1 MGQIWALGRGL
12 LSANVTTPVDQ
23 NLKLDHYI
31 MDDSKPNLSIHI
43 QPSCS
48 EHRYIRDKDLS
59 TIVERPERLRA
70 LAVGIAAAVAL
81 NEATI
86 PGAFTF
92 DDVIAGQDD
101 LAVTMEKLSLQS
113 SENIVLSTPVAR
125 IIRYARPVDASF
137 LNNPAVRMIHA
148 LEEDTESS
156 SGEEYISQ
164 LSRWALESE
173 DRLKTEGSEIPRG
186 EGLSQGDL
194 YLCPRTLH
202 AIAGALKTTC
212 DAVDSVIDS
221 SEPLSFAAIR
231 PPGHHCGSDEPAGF
245 CWVNN
250 VLVGAAHAHQIHGI
264 TRVVIFDIDLH
275 HGNGTQSVTWKLNA
289 ETHRQQLEAEA
300 RRAAGIFGN
309 PEGLQIYYGSLHDIL
324 SYPCEDGDPTL
335 TAAASISLH
344 GNAHG
349 QHIENVHLQEW
360 KDEDDFFN
368 RLYGNSLEDVGPG
381 YATRLF
387 GRARDFLKGTGATP
401 EKTMIFVSCGFDAGE
416 HEYESMSRHN
426 RRVPTTFY
434 HRFACDA
441 REFAQ
446 SYAKGRV
453 VGVLE
458 GGYSDRALV
467 SGGMAWINGMIGNSY
482 EGTRYLWS
490 VPNLEKI
497 EVAAGLK
504 KTRKPRASTSNTSAP
519 PHPSWVARTLQ
530 LLPTLDATFGVVHA
544 PAPRTRKKAEPPPT
558 TRALRERAPRTKPES
573 RAEKPRSAKSKPT
586 SAPPSQSAQTGSTG
600 KASRFRSP
608 EVALVPPVP
617 PVPTPQPAPPIP
629 PVPKEPEPI
638 GAEIDDAVKAL
649 ESISLNPPEVGIS
662 NPGPASNQSQAPLVI
677 KLKRPPKS
685 TGT

>member
-1 MGQIWALGRGL
+1 MSRH
-12 LSANVTTPVDQ
+12 SPHANQ
-23 NLKLDHYI
+23 NLKPNHNV
-31 MDDSKPNLSIHI
+31 MDPRLSIHI

-70 LAVGIAAAVAL
+70 LAVGIAAAISL
-81 NEATI
+81 NEDATHG
-86 PGAFTF
+86 PSES
-92 DDVIAGQDD
+92 DVTTASQDD
-101 LAVTMEKLSLQS
+101 LAANMVKLLIQS
-113 SENIVLSTPVAR
+113 NEDVIWPTSVAR
-125 IIRYARPVDASF
+125 IVRSAHPADASF

-148 LEEDTESS
+148 LEEDTTS
-156 SGEEYISQ
+156 SGEDYITQ
-164 LSRWALESE
+164 ISRWALESE
-173 DRLKTEGSEIPRG
+173 DRIKAGDSEIPRG

-194 YLCPRTLH
+194 YLCPKTLY

-212 DAVDSVIDS
+212 DAVDSAIDPAS
-221 SEPLSFAAIR
+221 PLSFVAIR

-250 VLVGAAHAHQIHGI
+250 VLVGAAHAHQVHGI
-264 TRVVIFDIDLH
+264 TRVIIFDIDLH

-289 ETHRQQLEAEA
+289 ETHRKKLEAEA
-300 RRAAGIFGN
+300 RRAAGILDE
-309 PEGLQIYYGSLHDIL
+309 PEGLQIYYGSLHDVL

-360 KDEDDFFN
+360 KDEEDFFD
-368 RLYGNSLEDVGPG
+368 RLYGNPLDDVGGG
-381 YATRLF
+381 YSTRLF

-446 SYAKGRV
+446 SYANGRL

-467 SGGMAWINGMIGNSY
+467 SGGMAWINGMIGNIR
-482 EGTRYLWS
+482 ENARDLWN
-490 VPNLEKI
+490 VVNLEKACFLI
-497 EVAAGLK
+497 EIAAGLNLK
-504 KTRKPRASTSNTSAP
+504 KTRKPRASTSNAP
-519 PHPSWVARTLQ
+519 APSHEPWVSRALY
-530 LLPTLDATFGVVHA
+530 LLPTLDGTFGVAHA
-544 PAPRTRKKAEPPPT
+544 PAPRARKKAEPPPT
-558 TRALRERAPRTKPES
+558 STRTLRERASRAKPES
-573 RAEKPRSAKSKPT
+573 KSEKPRSAKAKP
-586 SAPPSQSAQTGSTG
+586 APVSPKRAWVE
-600 KASRFRSP
+600 ASRSESP
-608 EVALVPPVP
+608 EVPPFPPVP
-617 PVPTPQPAPPIP
+617 PHPIPAPNP

-649 ESISLNPPEVGIS
+649 EGISLNPREPGDD
-662 NPGPASNQSQAPLVI
+662 PGPTPDQTKAPLVI
-677 KLKRPPKS
+677 KLKR
-685 TGT
+685 

>member
-1 MGQIWALGRGL
+1 
-12 LSANVTTPVDQ
+12 
-23 NLKLDHYI
+23 
-31 MDDSKPNLSIHI
+31 MDRPEPKLSIHV

-70 LAVGIAAAVAL
+70 LAIGIAAGIAI
-81 NEATI
+81 NEANL
-86 PGAFTF
+86 PGLSTPGDTVAS
-92 DDVIAGQDD
+92 QDD
-101 LAVTMEKLSLQS
+101 LAATMEKLSLQS
-113 SENIVLSTPVAR
+113 NEDIVLSTPVAK
-125 IIRYARPVDASF
+125 IVRYARPADASF

-148 LEEDTESS
+148 LEEDKESG

-173 DRLKTEGSEIPRG
+173 DRIKAGGSEIPKG

-194 YLCPRTLH
+194 YH
-202 AIAGALKTTC
+202 
-212 DAVDSVIDS
+212 SVIDS
-221 SEPLSFAAIR
+221 TSPLSFAAIR

-250 VLVGAAHAHQIHGI
+250 ILVGAA
-264 TRVVIFDIDLH
+264 

-289 ETHRQQLEAEA
+289 ETHRKQLEAGA
-300 RRAAGIFGN
+300 RHAAGIPDH
-309 PEGLQIYYGSLHDIL
+309 PEGLQIYYGSLHDVL

-368 RLYGNSLEDVGPG
+368 RLYGDPLQNEGG
-381 YATRLF
+381 
-387 GRARDFLKGTGATP
+387 G
-401 EKTMIFVSCGFDAGE
+401 CGFDAGE

-446 SYAKGRV
+446 LYAKGRV

-467 SGGMAWINGMIGNSY
+467 SGGMAWVNGMIGVSR
-482 EGTRYLWS
+482 EKARDLWS
-490 VPNLEKI
+490 IANLEKI
-497 EVAAGLK
+497 ELATGLK
-504 KTRKPRASTSNTSAP
+504 KVRKPRSSTSKSSAP
-519 PHPSWVARTLQ
+519 SHEPWIDRTLH
-530 LLPTLDATFGVVHA
+530 LLPTLDATLGAIHT
-544 PAPRTRKKAEPPPT
+544 PAPRTRKKAEPPPS
-558 TRALRERAPRTKPES
+558 TRTLRDRSSKAQPES
-573 RAEKPRSAKSKPT
+573 RVGKPVSTKDKYALASDTKNSRA
-586 SAPPSQSAQTGSTG
+586 GSTG
-600 KASRFRSP
+600 KASRPGSP
-608 EVALVPPVP
+608 EDILVPPVP
-617 PVPTPQPAPPIP
+617 PVPTPQSVSAKTSPDLIPTIMP
-629 PVPKEPEPI
+629 PVTGEVIHVGE
-638 GAEIDDAVKAL
+638 EIDDAVKAF
-649 ESISLNPPEVGIS
+649 ESISLDPSEVE
-662 NPGPASNQSQAPLVI
+662 NRGPDSTVSVPSQAPLVI
-677 KLKRPPKS
+677 KLKRPPPS
-685 TGT
+685 AGS

>member
-1 MGQIWALGRGL
+1 
-12 LSANVTTPVDQ
+12 
-23 NLKLDHYI
+23 
-31 MDDSKPNLSIHI
+31 MDRPEPRLSIHV

-70 LAVGIAAAVAL
+70 LAVGIAAAIAL

-86 PGAFTF
+86 PGLSISGDATT
-92 DDVIAGQDD
+92 GQDD
-101 LAVTMEKLSLQS
+101 LAITMERLSLQS
-113 SENIVLSTPVAR
+113 DENVILSTPVAR
-125 IIRYARPVDASF
+125 IIRYARPVDAAF
-137 LNNPAVRMIHA
+137 LNNPAVRMVHA
-148 LEEDTESS
+148 LEEDTTPD
-156 SGEEYISQ
+156 SGEEYLSQ

-173 DRLKTEGSEIPRG
+173 DRIKAGNSEIPKG

-194 YLCPRTLH
+194 YLCPRTLQ
-202 AIAGALKTTC
+202 AIAGALKATC

-221 SEPLSFAAIR
+221 TSPLSFASIR

-250 VLVGAAHAHQIHGI
+250 VLVGAAHAHQVHGI

-289 ETHRQQLEAEA
+289 ETHRKKLETEA
-300 RRAAGIFGN
+300 RRAADIHN
-309 PEGLQIYYGSLHDIL
+309 EPDGLQIYYGSLHDVL

-360 KDEDDFFN
+360 KDEEDFFN
-368 RLYGNSLEDVGPG
+368 RLYGNPLDDVGGG

-387 GRARDFLKGTGATP
+387 GRARDFLKGTKATP
-401 EKTMIFVSCGFDAGE
+401 EKTLVFVSCGFDAGE

-434 HRFACDA
+434 HQFACDA

-446 SYAKGRV
+446 SYTKGRV

-467 SGGMAWINGMIGNSY
+467 SGGMAWINGMIGNAHENAS
-482 EGTRYLWS
+482 GLWS
-490 VPNLEKI
+490 VVNLEKI
-497 EVAAGLK
+497 EIAAGLK
-504 KTRKPRASTSNTSAP
+504 KTRKPRASTSNTPAKAHEP
-519 PHPSWVARTLQ
+519 WITRALG
-530 LLPTLDATFGVVHA
+530 LLPTLDGTFGSTHA
-544 PAPRTRKKAEPPPT
+544 PVLRTRKKVEPPPT
-558 TRALRERAPRTKPES
+558 STRTLRERGPRAKPES
-573 RAEKPRSAKSKPT
+573 RAEKPRSTKVKPPVSAKSVRM
-586 SAPPSQSAQTGSTG
+586 GSRG
-600 KASRFRSP
+600 NSRSGSP
-608 EVALVPPVP
+608 EVPDVPPVP
-617 PVPTPQPAPPIP
+617 PVSVPDSVPASMPS
-629 PVPKEPEPI
+629 VSKESEST
-638 GAEIDDAVKAL
+638 GAEIDDAVKAF
-649 ESISLNPPEVGIS
+649 EGISLNPTEAE
-662 NPGPASNQSQAPLVI
+662 NPGLSPTSDQSRVPLVI
-677 KLKRPPKS
+677 KLKRSPPS
-685 TGT
+685 SGA

>member
-1 MGQIWALGRGL
+1 M
-12 LSANVTTPVDQ
+12 
-23 NLKLDHYI
+23 DHLE
-31 MDDSKPNLSIHI
+31 PRLSIHV

-70 LAVGIAAAVAL
+70 LAVGIAAAIAL

-86 PGAFTF
+86 PGLSISNDAT
-92 DDVIAGQDD
+92 AGQDG
-101 LAVTMEKLSLQS
+101 LTISTEKSLQS
-113 SENIVLSTPVAR
+113 DENITLSTPVAR
-125 IIRYARPVDASF
+125 IIRYARPVDATF
-137 LNNPAVRMIHA
+137 LSNPAVRMVHA
-148 LEEDTESS
+148 LEEDTTPD
-156 SGEEYISQ
+156 SGEEYLSQ

-173 DRLKTEGSEIPRG
+173 DRIKAGNSEIPKG

-194 YLCPRTLH
+194 YLCSRTLQ
-202 AIAGALKTTC
+202 AIAGALKATC

-221 SEPLSFAAIR
+221 TLPLSFASIR

-264 TRVVIFDIDLH
+264 TRAVIFDIDLH
-275 HGNGTQSVTWKLNA
+275 HGNGTQSITWKLNA
-289 ETHRQQLEAEA
+289 ETHRKKLETEA
-300 RRAAGIFGN
+300 RRAAGIDN
-309 PEGLQIYYGSLHDIL
+309 EPDGLQIYYGSLHDVL

-360 KDEDDFFN
+360 KDEEDFFN
-368 RLYGNSLEDVGPG
+368 RLYGNPMDDVGGG

-401 EKTMIFVSCGFDAGE
+401 EKTLIFVSCGFDAGE

-453 VGVLE
+453 VGVTE

-467 SGGMAWINGMIGNSY
+467 SGGMAWINGMIGNTH
-482 EGTRYLWS
+482 ENARDLWS
-490 VPNLEKI
+490 VVNLEKI
-497 EVAAGLK
+497 EIAAGLK
-504 KTRKPRASTSNTSAP
+504 KARKPRASTSNTPTITHEPWITRA
-519 PHPSWVARTLQ
+519 LG
-530 LLPTLDATFGVVHA
+530 LLPTLDGTFGSTHA
-544 PAPRTRKKAEPPPT
+544 PVLRTRKKVEPPPT
-558 TRALRERAPRTKPES
+558 STRTLRDRVPRAKPES
-573 RAEKPRSAKSKPT
+573 RAEKPRSTKAKPPV
-586 SAPPSQSAQTGSTG
+586 SAKNAKG
-600 KASRFRSP
+600 KASRSGSP
-608 EVALVPPVP
+608 EVPDVPPVL
-617 PVPTPQPAPPIP
+617 PVSVPDSVSASIS
-629 PVPKEPEPI
+629 PVSKESE
-638 GAEIDDAVKAL
+638 AEIDDAVKAL
-649 ESISLNPPEVGIS
+649 EGISLNSSEAE
-662 NPGPASNQSQAPLVI
+662 NPGPSPTSDQSKVPLVI
-677 KLKRPPKS
+677 KLKRPPPS
-685 TGT
+685 SGA

>member
-1 MGQIWALGRGL
+1 
-12 LSANVTTPVDQ
+12 
-23 NLKLDHYI
+23 
-31 MDDSKPNLSIHI
+31 MDRPEPKLSIHV

-70 LAVGIAAAVAL
+70 LAIGIAAGIAI
-81 NEATI
+81 NEANL
-86 PGAFTF
+86 PGLSTPGDTVAS
-92 DDVIAGQDD
+92 QDD
-101 LAVTMEKLSLQS
+101 LAATMEKLSLQS
-113 SENIVLSTPVAR
+113 NEDIVLSTPVAK
-125 IIRYARPVDASF
+125 IVRYARPADASF

-148 LEEDTESS
+148 LEEDKESG
-156 SGEEYISQ
+156 SGEEYLSQ

-173 DRLKTEGSEIPRG
+173 DRIKAGDSEIPKG

-202 AIAGALKTTC
+202 AISGALKTTC

-221 SEPLSFAAIR
+221 TSPLSFAAIR

-250 VLVGAAHAHQIHGI
+250 ILVGAAHAHQLHGI
-264 TRVVIFDIDLH
+264 TRAVIFDIDLH

-289 ETHRQQLEAEA
+289 ETHRKQLEAGA
-300 RRAAGIFGN
+300 RHAAGIPDH
-309 PEGLQIYYGSLHDIL
+309 PEGLQIYYGSLHDVL

-349 QHIENVHLQEW
+349 QHVENVHLQEW

-368 RLYGNSLEDVGPG
+368 RLYGDPLQNEGGG
-381 YATRLF
+381 YANRLF

-401 EKTMIFVSCGFDAGE
+401 EKTMVFVSCGFDAGE

-446 SYAKGRV
+446 LYAKGRV

-467 SGGMAWINGMIGNSY
+467 SGGMAWVNGMIGVSR
-482 EGTRYLWS
+482 EKVRDLWS
-490 VPNLEKI
+490 IANLEKV
-497 EVAAGLK
+497 ELATGLK
-504 KTRKPRASTSNTSAP
+504 KVRKPRSSTSKSSAP
-519 PHPSWVARTLQ
+519 SHEPWIDRTLH
-530 LLPTLDATFGVVHA
+530 LLPTLDATLGAIHT
-544 PAPRTRKKAEPPPT
+544 PAPRTRKKAEPPPS
-558 TRALRERAPRTKPES
+558 TRTLRDRASKAQPES
-573 RAEKPRSAKSKPT
+573 RAGKPVSTKDKYALVSDTKDSRA
-586 SAPPSQSAQTGSTG
+586 GSTG
-600 KASRFRSP
+600 KASRPGSP
-608 EVALVPPVP
+608 EDILVLPVP
-617 PVPTPQPAPPIP
+617 PVPIPQSVSAKTSPDLIPTIMP
-629 PVPKEPEPI
+629 PVTGEVIHVGE
-638 GAEIDDAVKAL
+638 EIDDAVKAF
-649 ESISLNPPEVGIS
+649 ESISLDPSEVE
-662 NPGPASNQSQAPLVI
+662 NRGPDSTVSVPSQAPLVI
-677 KLKRPPKS
+677 KLKRPPPS
-685 TGT
+685 AGS